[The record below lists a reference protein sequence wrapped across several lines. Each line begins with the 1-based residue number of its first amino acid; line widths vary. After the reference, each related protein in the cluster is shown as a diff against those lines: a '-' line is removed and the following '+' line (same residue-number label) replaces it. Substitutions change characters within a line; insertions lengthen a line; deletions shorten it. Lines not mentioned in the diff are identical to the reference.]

1 MVYNKKINA
10 KYSLPFGQ
18 SLVGLG
24 FFLRH
29 EFFLWK
35 EVAGWAIIFYK
46 LVITLCTNMY
56 QPASTPKG
64 CQVSRRIWHAGAIS
78 QWRKTCFKIPPF
90 VPVNLPRI
98 IVTSSDSFSS
108 KIVYWRLVNASWQ
121 ETQDVHEIPF
131 GGELS
136 EEGTTNT
143 SGKREIVRLSCSWS
157 SGRGEDCVFQAFRKW
172 LKRSWS
178 KLSLRLFTKNVF
190 LKQKGHGTFLG
201 VKSSHLKHPLE
212 MDVGWVFS
220 QGAIETIS
228 VVLPCAEERQNVP
241 WASCVMGEKR
251 PFSL

>member
-1 MVYNKKINA
+1 M
-10 KYSLPFGQ
+10 G
-18 SLVGLG
+18 
-24 FFLRH
+24 
-29 EFFLWK
+29 
-35 EVAGWAIIFYK
+35 IIFYK

-56 QPASTPKG
+56 QPASAPKG

-178 KLSLRLFTKNVF
+178 KLNLRLFTKNVF

-201 VKSSHLKHPLE
+201 SNLPISNILLRWMLGGFFRKEQSRPSRWYCRVQKNVRMCLGRAAWWVKNDPFRYNPVFNQPGFHGMIHL
-212 MDVGWVFS
+212 
-220 QGAIETIS
+220 QGLT
-228 VVLPCAEERQNVP
+228 
-241 WASCVMGEKR
+241 
-251 PFSL
+251 